1 MQKFEIEIKDLIEN
15 FYNSEYENLDKIIIK
30 CEKTKEMENLK
41 MLEKNLWKEFEERNK
56 IENEI
61 LSNTKEKIKDNENKR
76 LSIYNKLMYK
86 QGFID
91 GINLLINCISR
102 NNNIKNKDYKKS

>member
-30 CEKTKEMENLK
+30 CEKTKEMEKLK
-41 MLEKNLWKEFEERNK
+41 SLEENLWKEFEKKTK
-56 IENEI
+56 IDNEI
-61 LSNTKEKIKDNENKR
+61 LINSKEKIKNNENKR
-76 LSIYNKLMYK
+76 LSIYNKIMYK

-91 GINLLINCISR
+91 GINLLINCIS
-102 NNNIKNKDYKKS
+102 NDDNIKNKEY